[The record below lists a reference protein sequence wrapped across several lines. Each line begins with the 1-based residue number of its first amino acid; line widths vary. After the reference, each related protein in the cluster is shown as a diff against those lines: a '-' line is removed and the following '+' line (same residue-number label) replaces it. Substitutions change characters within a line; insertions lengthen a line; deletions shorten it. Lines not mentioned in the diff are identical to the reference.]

1 MTKNNPQKENTTTT
15 MAKMFD
21 KLNDLK
27 SLFVY
32 GQKVIPIIQS
42 LIDFMRETVPLLEN
56 INKSIADSTTK
67 IPKAKD
73 HISDVT
79 QATELAT
86 TEILDLV
93 DMISEG
99 LQQTSDQLQIV
110 IEKDKDRTKKIDE
123 IISLVSDNPEAIGKL
138 ETLKEDV
145 DSSELIASLIGKISK
160 ASNEAYNITI
170 SLQVQDITSQQL
182 AAVNHLIESV
192 QEKLSSLI
200 NTLDDSELKEIK
212 LDTTAHYSDG
222 VSFDPNATY
231 NKEPTKQKMAD
242 TIIQERKNTTQEEI
256 DKLFS

>member
-1 MTKNNPQKENTTTT
+1 MDNNSKKESTTTT
-15 MAKMFD
+15 MVALFE

-27 SLFVY
+27 SIFVY
-32 GQKVIPIIQS
+32 GQRVIPVIQS

-56 INKSIADSTTK
+56 INKSIADSTNK

-93 DMISEG
+93 DVISEE
-99 LQQTSDQLQIV
+99 LQQTSEQLQVV
-110 IEKDKDRTKKIDE
+110 IENDKDRTKKIDE
-123 IISLVSDNPEAIGKL
+123 IISLVSDSPEAIEKL
-138 ETLKEDV
+138 ETLKKDV
-145 DSSELIASLIGKISK
+145 DSSKLIAGLIEKITK
-160 ASNEAYNITI
+160 VSNDAYNITI

-200 NTLDDSELKEIK
+200 NTLDDNELKDIK
-212 LDTTAHYSDG
+212 LGSTVEYSDG

-231 NKEPTKQKMAD
+231 NKETTKQNMAD

>member
-1 MTKNNPQKENTTTT
+1 MDNITKKETTTTT
-15 MAKMFD
+15 MVKLFE

-27 SLFVY
+27 SIFVY
-32 GQKVIPIIQS
+32 GQRVIPVIQS

-56 INKSIADSTTK
+56 INKSIAESTNK

-93 DMISEG
+93 DMISEE
-99 LQQTSDQLQIV
+99 LQQTSEQLQVV

-123 IISLVSDNPEAIGKL
+123 IISLVSDNPGAIEKL
-138 ETLKEDV
+138 ETLRKDL
-145 DSSELIASLIGKISK
+145 DSSKLITGLIDKISR

-192 QEKLSSLI
+192 QDKLSSLI
-200 NTLDDSELKEIK
+200 NTLDDNELKEIK
-212 LDTTAHYSDG
+212 LDSNVHYEDG

-231 NKEPTKQKMAD
+231 NKETTKQKMAD
-242 TIIQERKNTTQEEI
+242 TIIQERKNATQEEI